1 MATDEAANMTNET
14 NLTNLANKQNM
25 TDKADTANEAD
36 LTDKATRENMA
47 DEPNKGNEE
56 SEQGSPSLLRAVIEE
71 AGYEAGHPIVR
82 NIVLDVR
89 SGERVG
95 LIGPNGAGKSTLM
108 KGLLGQLPHWRAQV
122 YWRGEEEGN
131 AGEGLHSA
139 IAYIP
144 EQPIVYERLTLWEHL
159 VLAAASAGL
168 SEDELN
174 ERADKLL
181 RRFRL
186 SGFRHH
192 YPVKFSKG
200 MQQKTMLIVAF
211 LLKPDLYLV
220 DEPFIGLDPGAVLEL
235 IDALE
240 EERSRGA
247 AVLMTT
253 HVLDSA
259 ERMCDRFVL
268 VSDGGAAASGT
279 LEEIA
284 KQAGFGPDAR
294 LFDCFHRL
302 ASREDEVE
310 A

>member
-1 MATDEAANMTNET
+1 MTVTNDDAARNGQETD
-14 NLTNLANKQNM
+14 
-25 TDKADTANEAD
+25 
-36 LTDKATRENMA
+36 
-47 DEPNKGNEE
+47 
-56 SEQGSPSLLRAVIEE
+56 SPYLLRADIDE
-71 AGYEAGHPIVR
+71 AGYEPGHPIVR
-82 NIVLDVR
+82 NVVLDVR
-89 SGERVG
+89 PGERVG

-108 KGLLGQLPHWRAQV
+108 KGLLGHLPHWKAKV
-122 YWRGEEEGN
+122 FWRGEEEN
-131 AGEGLHSA
+131 AARDNAISSK

-159 VLAAASAGL
+159 VLAAASSGL

-174 ERADKLL
+174 RRADRLL

-186 SGFRHH
+186 NGFRHH

-200 MQQKTMLIVAF
+200 MQQKTMLIVGF

-247 AVLMTT
+247 AILMTT

-259 ERMCDRFVL
+259 ERLCDRFVL
-268 VSDGGAAASGT
+268 VHDGGTAASGT
-279 LEEIA
+279 LEEIGRM
-284 KQAGFGPDAR
+284 AGLGPEAR

-302 ASREDEVE
+302 TAVDDEVE

>member
-1 MATDEAANMTNET
+1 MATDEAANMTNEEH
-14 NLTNLANKQNM
+14 M
-25 TDKADTANEAD
+25 
-36 LTDKATRENMA
+36 
-47 DEPNKGNEE
+47 E
-56 SEQGSPSLLRAVIEE
+56 SEQNEPGSPSLLRAVIEE
-71 AGYEAGHPIVR
+71 AGYESGHPIVR

-108 KGLLGQLPHWRAQV
+108 KGLLGQLPHWKAKV
-122 YWRGEEEGN
+122 AWRGDEEQATREDGFF
-131 AGEGLHSA
+131 SK

-159 VLAAASAGL
+159 VLAAASVGL
-168 SEDELN
+168 SEDELS

-235 IDALE
+235 LDALE

-284 KQAGFGPDAR
+284 KQAGLGPDAR

-302 ASREDEVE
+302 TWRDDEVE

>member
-1 MATDEAANMTNET
+1 MATGET
-14 NLTNLANKQNM
+14 D
-25 TDKADTANEAD
+25 DKER
-36 LTDKATRENMA
+36 DKIRF
-47 DEPNKGNEE
+47 P
-56 SEQGSPSLLRAVIEE
+56 LLRAEVEE
-71 AGYEAGHPIVR
+71 AGYESGHPIVR
-82 NIVLDVR
+82 NIVLEVG

-108 KGLLGQLPHWRAQV
+108 KGLLGQLPHWRAKV
-122 YWRGEEEGN
+122 YWRGEEKTMAREE
-131 AGEGLHSA
+131 AVSSQV
-139 IAYIP
+139 AYIP

-159 VLAAASAGL
+159 VLAAASVGL
-168 SEDELN
+168 SEEELN
-174 ERADKLL
+174 ERSDKLL

-186 SGFRHH
+186 NGFRHH

-200 MQQKTMLIVAF
+200 MQQKTMLIIGF
-211 LLKPDLYLV
+211 LMKPDLYLV

-247 AVLMTT
+247 AILMTT

-268 VSDGGAAASGT
+268 VNNGGAAATGT

-284 KQAGFGPDAR
+284 RQAGLGSDAR

-302 ASREDEVE
+302 TARDEDDEVE